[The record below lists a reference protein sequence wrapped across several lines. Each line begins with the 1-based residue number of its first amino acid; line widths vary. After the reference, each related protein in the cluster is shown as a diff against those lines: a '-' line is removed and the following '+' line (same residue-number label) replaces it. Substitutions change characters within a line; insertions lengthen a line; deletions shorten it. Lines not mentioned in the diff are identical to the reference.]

1 MDEVAYQSANKVLK
15 QIDYAIAGND
25 FSGIYEVFRGF
36 LRNFFGIDYEFTIE
50 ELSSEL
56 SSIEPALRER
66 IIYVY
71 GRLESTVYS
80 SEEIDKN
87 LVESCRQI
95 VVILMRQVS
104 TSDVAKK
111 PDPLLRLYQLYHRM
125 ILRFYKSE
133 FFSEYYKGKEY
144 LIEHEIGLARE
155 VSRKLVEIYSRQP
168 KDIQNKLFVYM
179 GRFSE
184 AIHEAEMNE
193 QLRRIDYTFDK
204 IYLLLN
210 RGALDRAKEE
220 YMRLKGLYYDLPEKK
235 QGLVFKDMQ
244 KFYRKILRKEK
255 KKLLQEVKAEIG
267 RIQYEFNAG
276 NDVEEAFDKLKEKVK
291 KLDDRSVRKEMKE
304 LYSKVYS
311 EPGSLI

>member
-15 QIDYAIAGND
+15 KLDYALVGND
-25 FSGIYEVFRGF
+25 FDGIYGVFRGF

-56 SSIEPALRER
+56 TSIDPALRKK
-66 IIYVY
+66 IINVY
-71 GRLESTVYS
+71 GKLESTVYS
-80 SEEIDKN
+80 SEKIDKG

-104 TSDVAKK
+104 TGDVAKK

-125 ILRFYKSE
+125 ILRFFQSE
-133 FFSEYYKGKEY
+133 FFSEYYRGKEY
-144 LIEHEIGLARE
+144 LLEHEIGLARE
-155 VSRKLVEIYSRQP
+155 VSRKLVEIYSKQP
-168 KDIQNKLFVYM
+168 KDTQRKLFVYM

-184 AIHEAEMNE
+184 AIHEAEVNE
-193 QLRRIDYTFDK
+193 QLRQIDYTFDK

-235 QGLVFKDMQ
+235 QALVFRDMQ
-244 KFYRKILRKEK
+244 KFYRKISKRERKR
-255 KKLLQEVKAEIG
+255 LLQEVKAEIG
-267 RIQYEFNAG
+267 RIQHEFDEG
-276 NDVEEAFDKLKEKVK
+276 TDVEEAFDKLREKAK
-291 KLDDRSVRKEMKE
+291 KLDDRSVRKDMEE

-311 EPGSLI
+311 EPGSLV